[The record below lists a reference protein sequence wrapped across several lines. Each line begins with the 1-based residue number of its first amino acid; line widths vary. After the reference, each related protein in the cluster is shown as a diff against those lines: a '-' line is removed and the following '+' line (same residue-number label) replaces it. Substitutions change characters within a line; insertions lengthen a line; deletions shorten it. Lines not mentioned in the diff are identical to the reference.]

1 MTEAMGGEAP
11 LEVTWKPFSLAQVNQ
26 KTGDPDYRAWSEP
39 DESLDQSLWGLRA
52 GQAARRQGEDALRAF
67 LPLLLSARHQDR
79 VELNDMAVLQRLAGE
94 AGLDVD
100 RFTADLDDRSTLD
113 EIADSHTHA
122 VEELGVF
129 GTPTFVFEGGGSAFL
144 KLILTFPHQGGRDQ
158 AGRPNSKTRFLPP
171 QERQGQVPRSKGRL
185 ACVST
190 SADCCTR
197 RSCIARS

>member
-1 MTEAMGGEAP
+1 MWLDKVTEAMGGEAP

-26 KTGDPDYRAWSEP
+26 KTGDPDYRAWAET
-39 DESLDQSLWGLRA
+39 DDNLDQSLWGLRA

-67 LPLLLSARHQDR
+67 LPLLLNARHQER
-79 VELNDMAVLQRLAGE
+79 AELNDIALLQRLAGE

-100 RFTADLDDRSTLD
+100 RFTADLNDRSTLD

-144 KLILTFPHQGGRDQ
+144 KLIR
-158 AGRPNSKTRFLPP
+158 P
-171 QERQGQVPRSKGRL
+171 QENEQALSAFNSLLGLMRDEVFVGEVKRPQPPWPKG
-185 ACVST
+185 VF
-190 SADCCTR
+190 D
-197 RSCIARS
+197 

>member
-1 MTEAMGGEAP
+1 MGGEDP
-11 LEVTWKPFSLAQVNQ
+11 LEVTWKPLSLAQINQ

-67 LPLLLSARHQDR
+67 LPLLLNARHQDR
-79 VELNDMAVLQRLAGE
+79 VELNDVDVLQRLAGE
-94 AGLDVD
+94 AGLDVE
-100 RFTADLDDRSTLD
+100 RFTADLNDRSTLD

-144 KLILTFPHQGGRDQ
+144 KLIR
-158 AGRPNSKTRFLPP
+158 P
-171 QERQGQVPRSKGRL
+171 QENEQALSAFNSLLGLMRDEVFVGEVKRPQPPWPKG
-185 ACVST
+185 VF
-190 SADCCTR
+190 D
-197 RSCIARS
+197 

>member
-1 MTEAMGGEAP
+1 MWLDKVTEAMGGEAP

-26 KTGDPDYRAWSEP
+26 KTGDPDYKAWAEP

-67 LPLLLSARHQDR
+67 LPLLLNARHQDR
-79 VELNDMAVLQRLAGE
+79 VELNDVAVLQRLAGE

-100 RFTADLDDRSTLD
+100 RFTADLNDRSTLD

-144 KLILTFPHQGGRDQ
+144 KLIR
-158 AGRPNSKTRFLPP
+158 P
-171 QERQGQVPRSKGRL
+171 QENEQALSAFNSLLGLMRDEVFVGEVKRPQPPWPKG
-185 ACVST
+185 VF
-190 SADCCTR
+190 D
-197 RSCIARS
+197 

>member
-1 MTEAMGGEAP
+1 MGGEEP

-26 KTGDPDYRAWSEP
+26 KTGDADYRAWSEP

-79 VELNDMAVLQRLAGE
+79 VDLNDTVVLQRIAGE
-94 AGLDVD
+94 AGLDVE
-100 RFTADLDDRSTLD
+100 RFTADLNDRSTLD
-113 EIADSHTHA
+113 EIAESHTHA

-144 KLILTFPHQGGRDQ
+144 KLIR
-158 AGRPNSKTRFLPP
+158 P
-171 QERQGQVPRSKGRL
+171 QESAQALSAFNSLVGLMRDEVFVGEVKRPQPPWPKG
-185 ACVST
+185 VF
-190 SADCCTR
+190 D
-197 RSCIARS
+197 

>member
-1 MTEAMGGEAP
+1 MWLDKVTEAMGGEAP

-26 KTGDPDYRAWSEP
+26 KTGDPDYKAWAEP

-67 LPLLLSARHQDR
+67 LPLLLNARHQDR
-79 VELNDMAVLQRLAGE
+79 VELNDVAVLERLAGE

-100 RFTADLDDRSTLD
+100 RFTADLNDRSTLD

-144 KLILTFPHQGGRDQ
+144 KLIR
-158 AGRPNSKTRFLPP
+158 P
-171 QERQGQVPRSKGRL
+171 QENEQALSAFNSLLGLMRDEVFVGEVKRPQPPWPKG
-185 ACVST
+185 VF
-190 SADCCTR
+190 D
-197 RSCIARS
+197 